1 MAQKVVDISKY
12 INNDAPQMV
21 LFGKTYTVKND
32 KKTVLALN
40 DLQLKA
46 EVNGENADEKIIE
59 LLVGKEE
66 AKEICKIINE
76 SANYSENAKVI
87 MLNLLAL
94 ATGQRSDFRKP
105 SSNTEVWYD
114 LMEDYPLIEASFL
127 EQYGLRLSEVDMSW
141 REFSDLLSC
150 LSADTALG
158 RVVAIRSETDGEV
171 LKNFT
176 KGQKEIREEWLKNH
190 RKEQTEAEYDASMQA
205 LLAMALA

>member
-1 MAQKVVDISKY
+1 MAHAFFRKGDNNMAQKIVDISKY

-94 ATGQRSDFRKP
+94 ATGQAY
-105 SSNTEVWYD
+105 ED
-114 LMEDYPLIEASFL
+114 LEARF
-127 EQYGLRLSEVDMSW
+127 
-141 REFSDLLSC
+141 
-150 LSADTALG
+150 
-158 RVVAIRSETDGEV
+158 
-171 LKNFT
+171 
-176 KGQKEIREEWLKNH
+176 QKA
-190 RKEQTEAEYDASMQA
+190 QQ
-205 LLAMALA
+205 

>member
-1 MAQKVVDISKY
+1 MAHAFFRKGDNNMAQKIVDISKY

-40 DLQLKA
+40 DLQLIA

-94 ATGQRSDFRKP
+94 ATGQKY
-105 SSNTEVWYD
+105 ED
-114 LMEDYPLIEASFL
+114 LEARF
-127 EQYGLRLSEVDMSW
+127 
-141 REFSDLLSC
+141 
-150 LSADTALG
+150 
-158 RVVAIRSETDGEV
+158 
-171 LKNFT
+171 
-176 KGQKEIREEWLKNH
+176 QKA
-190 RKEQTEAEYDASMQA
+190 QQ
-205 LLAMALA
+205 

>member
-94 ATGQRSDFRKP
+94 ATGQKY
-105 SSNTEVWYD
+105 ED
-114 LMEDYPLIEASFL
+114 LEARF
-127 EQYGLRLSEVDMSW
+127 
-141 REFSDLLSC
+141 
-150 LSADTALG
+150 
-158 RVVAIRSETDGEV
+158 
-171 LKNFT
+171 
-176 KGQKEIREEWLKNH
+176 QKL
-190 RKEQTEAEYDASMQA
+190 QQ
-205 LLAMALA
+205 

>member
-1 MAQKVVDISKY
+1 MAHAFFRKGDNNMAQKIVDISKY

-59 LLVGKEE
+59 LLVGNEG

-94 ATGQRSDFRKP
+94 ATGQKY
-105 SSNTEVWYD
+105 ED
-114 LMEDYPLIEASFL
+114 LEERF
-127 EQYGLRLSEVDMSW
+127 
-141 REFSDLLSC
+141 
-150 LSADTALG
+150 
-158 RVVAIRSETDGEV
+158 
-171 LKNFT
+171 
-176 KGQKEIREEWLKNH
+176 QKA
-190 RKEQTEAEYDASMQA
+190 QQ
-205 LLAMALA
+205 